1 MSEEPNKPEQ
11 QETEE
16 AKKTAFQSLRS
27 LIDSVWVLLKSTL
40 DIKEGAANPT
50 DTIAGIHRDIDFKG
64 YNLWILIFSIFIA
77 SIGLNTNSTAV
88 VIGAM
93 LISPL
98 MGPIIGIGLSVGT
111 NDWTTLKRSLK
122 SLAIATLFSIITST
136 IYFSITPLSDATSE
150 LLNRTR
156 PIPLDIFIA
165 LFGGLAGI
173 VAGSRKEKTNVIPG
187 VAIATALMPPLCTAG
202 YGLATGQFN
211 YFFGAFYLFLINS
224 IFISIATYAV
234 VRFLK
239 YPLKEFVDPVK
250 EKKAKRYTYAF
261 ILIVIVPSAFTFYN
275 IIQETLFD
283 RNANRFISEVVKHE
297 GSRIRSKELVYN
309 KDSISEIVLDIGGEA
324 IPEVLQKDWANKLGE
339 YGLNKT
345 SLLFIND
352 GFGKADDEAFDQM
365 VKENYDNIK
374 SIASKNELLN
384 QYKNDLEKAERQIQ
398 QIKGDTIP
406 IGKVCNELKIQYEGE
421 IQQLTYSNAIIV
433 DFFYTDSIKGF
444 EKDTI
449 PTFFVKWRADISS
462 EEQQAKSAKLE
473 KLLKVR
479 LNLSEI
485 RLSSY

>member
-1 MSEEPNKPEQ
+1 MSEEPIKPNE

-16 AKKTAFQSLRS
+16 AKRTAFQSLKS
-27 LIDSVWVLLKSTL
+27 LIDSVWVLLKGTL
-40 DIKEGAANPT
+40 DIREGVAKPEE
-50 DTIAGIHRDIDFKG
+50 TIAGIHRDIDFRG

-122 SLAIATLFSIITST
+122 SLAIAVLFSIITST

-202 YGLATGQFN
+202 YGLATGQFH
-211 YFFGAFYLFLINS
+211 YFLGAFYLFIINS

-261 ILIVIVPSAFTFYN
+261 IVIVIIPSAFTFYN
-275 IIQETLFD
+275 IVQESLFD
-283 RNANRFISEVVKHE
+283 RNANKFVKEVVDYP
-297 GSRIRSKELVYN
+297 GSRIRSKELIYS
-309 KDSISEIVLDIGGEA
+309 KDSISEIVLDIGGTP
-324 IPEVLQKDWANKLGE
+324 IPKEFQEKWAAKLGD
-339 YGLNKT
+339 YNLDKT
-345 SLLFIND
+345 RLLFIED
-352 GFGKADDEAFDQM
+352 GTGRVDDEAFDQLAE
-365 VKENYDNIK
+365 ENYDNIK
-374 SIASKNELLN
+374 SIASKNEIIN
-384 QYKNDLEKAERQIQ
+384 QYKNDLEKAEMV
-398 QIKGDTIP
+398 IKEIKSDTIP
-406 IGKVCNELKIQYEGE
+406 IGNVCSELKIQYEGD
-421 IQQLTYSNAIIV
+421 IQQLTYSNAIII
-433 DFFYTDSIKGF
+433 DFFYTDSIQGF

-449 PTFFVKWRADISS
+449 PTFFVKWRESMPLN
-462 EEQQAKSAKLE
+462 EQQTRSEKLE
-473 KLLKVR
+473 RLLKKR
-479 LNLSEI
+479 LKLSEI